1 MRTPEFLN
9 AMRTSMAMGA
19 QWRKVWM
26 DFFSY
31 WQQNFVG
38 ARPPGAEYSMP
49 PAELGQSQMLAA
61 LEMMTSQL
69 KRLGDRIEALEQ
81 DSESS
86 SESDLTQATEHRV
99 AAAKKPLKRR
109 VSKNGRH

>member
-1 MRTPEFLN
+1 
-9 AMRTSMAMGA
+9 
-19 QWRKVWM
+19 
-26 DFFSY
+26 
-31 WQQNFVG
+31 
-38 ARPPGAEYSMP
+38 MP